1 MNINAGTNST
11 NEPTQENRAQQL
23 DSNVQIL
30 SESDT
35 TPANRG
41 RSSFTSRLR
50 SVSLFTRSV
59 RNRIGS
65 ITARA
70 RIYVSRSSSVIGN
83 NVSSRI
89 GSARESLANGLTR
102 VGNRI
107 RGVKSEDSGNKKSS
121 IRVRTLQ
128 ALRSIGS
135 NVRKR
140 VKLLRNT
147 SSSDSKT
154 YPQKS
159 SSSLTNTPKQNTKSA
174 STFSRFSIRPTSLVG
189 STINKILHQR
199 RCKGK
204 LGSKNNNKS
213 TREESADKD
222 DEQGYEIVEMNDH
235 GSSNDEGGSYNNQG
249 QDQDLE
255 ENSPKPSTSITTEA
269 IIHRENQ
276 HEYDFN
282 VTDNSSTQEV
292 TSQNSETRSIL
303 ENELEALESSFDE
316 ILGSIA
322 ESEPQSRSNTTKLS
336 QKEPTNDESK
346 SSEIYVNFSEETSS
360 DSISVDSDNDSKTS
374 EKSKN
379 KKLRKKILSPM
390 KKFIGSV
397 KSNLGSL
404 TKPIKTR
411 LSKKQGN
418 DRLEYLLAEARNS
431 NRDIDGYEIPNPPE
445 IPARSPIGS
454 QSERP
459 VSSKEEN
466 DAYNLA
472 GASSN
477 YDLANA
483 STEELHIQVNRNT
496 NDLEDNSYEPVELQ
510 AAKLQFQDDDIIY
523 ADDDSEYEPVEL
535 QAAKL
540 QSQNDDIIYA
550 DADADDEYEPVE
562 LQAAKLQF
570 QDDDIIYADEEY
582 EDIYEQVDFGEG
594 KAASSMESTT
604 ARADAHSST
613 GITGASVNS
622 SNTNSMKRI
631 FGSVKK
637 AIARKLSKSD
647 SSDSETNTTKAEE
660 HDSDAY
666 EPVTPS
672 VVGSNYDTPGY
683 RKSATPPPLPR
694 RNSIGAQ
701 SEEDNSS
708 YYEDISG
715 SEEGDS
721 SYYADISSSDSS
733 DSDTYE
739 PITPSVV
746 GNNYDTPG
754 YRKSATPPPL
764 PRRNSIGAQSEEGDN
779 SYYENMSSSESEE
792 SSSNTYEEM
801 VITSSTSRN
810 AQESTYDFPSTQGNR
825 NEKSKLSSSAPEIY
839 DIPRSMNAGNSIYDI
854 PSPQGHR
861 NNHSSSAPEIYDTPR
876 SMGAG
881 NSIYDVPNPQGHRNN
896 LSSSAPEIYDTP
908 SSLGAEENIYD
919 VPSPQGHRN
928 NLSSSAPE
936 IYDTPR
942 NIGAEEII
950 YDVPSKP
957 GYANSSASEI
967 YDTPKNRATA
977 DSHLS
982 RNLFS
987 STEMSVGIT
996 NIGIDPDE
1004 GTSSQSAGNKE
1015 QLKESTK
1022 IKESSPAKV
1031 AAFKKIILSAKS
1043 GASNI
1048 SKPVK
1053 NIPKK
1058 VKDKLVSL
1066 TADKEIEIQDAVPS
1080 KAAMI
1085 FMSDSDSK
1093 LENVAG
1099 TSRDRKTRS
1108 TRGFKSVLQ
1117 KVKIRSS
1124 STSSSD
1130 ESSNDDKPSTSKPFK
1145 RIIGSVKSSMGNINL
1160 AIPKIKRRS
1169 SSSSSSSDESSS
1181 DNVPNTSKS
1190 KKKNPKIKDTSFKKT
1205 IRSLKSSNLG
1215 IDLSML
1221 KIKRRSSSSA
1231 SISDESSSDK
1241 IISTEKSMSS
1251 IRKRILRLFEK
1262 QPSNREIIELL
1273 LNAEDEFLTTL
1284 DRSYSN
1290 LSLNCVLLATAI
1302 SDLEKSVK
1310 LSDFY
1315 LSAFSKMEQELT
1327 SNGCNID
1334 RLRSVMS
1341 TACNN
1346 YSAGNL
1352 EELKDKFY
1360 SELEKRQQEVKL
1372 SAEEIKIA
1380 VDSEKDVIGS
1390 HPENQSTRKKQRK
1403 IESTIEKISQIAS
1416 TVSVKSTLVREEISI
1431 EISLL
1436 ENSTKPLVAILTETR
1451 IGIITASKLILSNL
1465 MSNGLDKDLASE
1477 VKYLLSEWEKNII
1490 TKEDDEMSIAS
1501 ILLEDALKARKAL
1514 SLLIKAKRSLDKS

>member
-222 DEQGYEIVEMNDH
+222 DEQEYEIVEMNDH

-523 ADDDSEYEPVEL
+523 AD
-535 QAAKL
+535 
-540 QSQNDDIIYA
+540 
-550 DADADDEYEPVE
+550 ADADDE
-562 LQAAKLQF
+562 
-570 QDDDIIYADEEY
+570 
-582 EDIYEQVDFGEG
+582 YEQVDFGEG

-672 VVGSNYDTPGY
+672 VVGS
-683 RKSATPPPLPR
+683 
-694 RNSIGAQ
+694 
-701 SEEDNSS
+701 
-708 YYEDISG
+708 
-715 SEEGDS
+715 
-721 SYYADISSSDSS
+721 
-733 DSDTYE
+733 
-739 PITPSVV
+739 
-746 GNNYDTPG
+746 NYDTPG

-881 NSIYDVPNPQGHRNN
+881 NSIYDVPSPQGHRNN

-908 SSLGAEENIYD
+908 RSMGAGNSIYD

-1465 MSNGLDKDLASE
+1465 ISNGLGKDLASE

-1490 TKEDDEMSIAS
+1490 TKGDDEMSIAS
-1501 ILLEDALKARKAL
+1501 ILLGDALKARKAL
-1514 SLLIKAKRSLDKS
+1514 SLLIKAKSSLDKS